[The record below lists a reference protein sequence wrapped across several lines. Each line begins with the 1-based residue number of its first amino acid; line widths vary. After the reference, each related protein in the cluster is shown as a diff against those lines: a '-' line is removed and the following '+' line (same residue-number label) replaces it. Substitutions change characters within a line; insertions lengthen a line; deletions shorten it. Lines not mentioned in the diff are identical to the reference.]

1 MSTNRS
7 LKVFIPAVMWA
18 LLIIGLSSMPGVS
31 LPDMN
36 LFEPDKFAHAVVYAI
51 FTGLILWG
59 FYLRNGKQQVNWM
72 PQVLTAFLVAAG
84 WGFLMELMQDRYF
97 PGRMFEIA
105 DEIANIF
112 GTIMSI
118 GIFKLLLKL

>member
-7 LKVFIPAVMWA
+7 LKVFIPAFVW
-18 LLIIGLSSMPGVS
+18 GVS
-31 LPDMN
+31 IVFLSTKGGIDLPSTT
-36 LFEPDKFAHAVVYAI
+36 LFEPDKIAHMGAYGL
-51 FTGLILWG
+51 FTLLILYG
-59 FYLRNGKQQVNWM
+59 YRFYNGLTKVTWI
-72 PQVLTAFLVAAG
+72 PQVLTTFLVAAG
-84 WGFLMELMQDRYF
+84 LGFLMELIQDRFF

>member
-7 LKVFIPAVMWA
+7 FKVFIPAVLWA
-18 LLIIGLSSMPGVS
+18 ILIVGLSSMPGVS

-36 LFEPDKFAHAVVYAI
+36 LFEPDKFAHAAVYAV
-51 FTGLILWG
+51 FTGFILWG
-59 FYLRNGKQQVNWM
+59 YYLQNGKTAVKWV
-72 PQVLTAFLVAAG
+72 PQVLTAFFIAAG
-84 WGFLMELMQDRYF
+84 WGFLMELMQDRFF

-112 GTIMSI
+112 GTILSI